1 MQIPAEVGKGRTL
14 AQFFLE
20 IYRETLLKKAVGGV
34 RSVAVRDLVE
44 QIVVYDDRAEGIDNV
59 FSDDDDAAVGL
70 VVSSLGDLTGQDVSP
85 RSEKV
90 LDEVFQP
97 LGKVVEL
104 LAIIP
109 FDVQS
114 VFAGN
119 PLTP

>member
-109 FDVQS
+109 FDV
-114 VFAGN
+114 
-119 PLTP
+119 